1 MFSKVALSATI
12 ATALVLAPAT
22 LAKEADDV
30 MLVDEEA
37 VAGRDLLLYKK
48 IKKTKKAK
56 KPKKVYTPVYNHDQ
70 GDEGDEG
77 DEGKFLTC
85 LRTTW

>member
-37 VAGRDLLLYKK
+37 VAGRDLLAYKK
-48 IKKTKKAK
+48 IKKAK
-56 KPKKVYTPVYNHDQ
+56 KPKKVYKPYYNHDQ

-85 LRTTW
+85 SRTTW